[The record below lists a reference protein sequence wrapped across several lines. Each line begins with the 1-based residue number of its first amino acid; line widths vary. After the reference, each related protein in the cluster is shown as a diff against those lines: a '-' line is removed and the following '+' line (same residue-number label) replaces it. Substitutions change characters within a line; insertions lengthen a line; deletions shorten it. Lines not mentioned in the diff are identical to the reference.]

1 LAEIYNAVMDESLFL
16 LKGIKFALHLAEIY
30 NAVMDESLFLL
41 KGIKFALHLAEIY
54 NAAETMAFIRFGPE
68 RIGHGT
74 FIHPAT
80 GTIDTHSPP

>member
-1 LAEIYNAVMDESLFL
+1 VNKST
-16 LKGIKFALHLAEIY
+16 
-30 NAVMDESLFLL
+30 FLL

-54 NAAETMAFIRFGPE
+54 NAAETLAFIEFGPE

-80 GTIDTHSPP
+80 GILKSILVELVLLGK